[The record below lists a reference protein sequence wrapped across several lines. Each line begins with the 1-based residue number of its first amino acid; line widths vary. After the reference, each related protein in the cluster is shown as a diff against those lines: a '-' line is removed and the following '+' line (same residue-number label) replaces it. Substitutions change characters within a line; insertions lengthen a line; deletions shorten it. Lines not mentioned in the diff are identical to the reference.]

1 MSNGLG
7 SKATRNE
14 PLPILSNRTLRNQK
28 LKTKRLNM
36 KNKSI
41 HESKKMKMKT
51 LHEMTF
57 ANGISLPS
65 TLLCSAAL
73 ALACVAA
80 GAKQNHDNDE
90 THYRAI
96 NLVSDIAGVGQVQDT
111 NLVNGWGIS
120 YHDTFPFWVSDNG
133 TGVTTLYA
141 VTNDASG
148 APHASIVPAGAIGIG
163 GTGPAPGVIPGF
175 GNDTRQV
182 AHNTARV

>member
-14 PLPILSNRTLRNQK
+14 PLPILSNRKLRNQK
-28 LKTKRLNM
+28 LKTKPLNM

-80 GAKQNHDNDE
+80 GAKQNHYNDY
-90 THYRAI
+90 YRAI
-96 NLVSDIAGVGQVQDT
+96 NLVSHIADVGQ
-111 NLVNGWGIS
+111 
-120 YHDTFPFWVSDNG
+120 
-133 TGVTTLYA
+133 
-141 VTNDASG
+141 
-148 APHASIVPAGAIGIG
+148 
-163 GTGPAPGVIPGF
+163 
-175 GNDTRQV
+175 
-182 AHNTARV
+182 